1 MQRLSKVSCGALGQ
15 LSRVYGAQ
23 TSSAISA
30 SHLQQSVRGNASAG
44 KRLTPLLDRVLIE
57 RFVPQTVSKG
67 GIVLPESSQ
76 SKVNTGTVVATGPGR
91 VNEKGELVQVSVK
104 VGEQVLLPEYGGLK
118 VEIDKK
124 EFFIFR
130 DAEIVGKWE

>member
-1 MQRLSKVSCGALGQ
+1 M
-15 LSRVYGAQ
+15 
-23 TSSAISA
+23 
-30 SHLQQSVRGNASAG
+30 
-44 KRLTPLLDRVLIE
+44 DRVLIE
-57 RFVPQTVSKG
+57 RFVPQAVSKG

-91 VNEKGELVQVSVK
+91 VNEKGDLVPVSVK
-104 VGEQVLLPEYGGLK
+104 VGEQVLLPEYGGVK

-130 DAEIVGKWE
+130 DVEIVGKWE

>member
-1 MQRLSKVSCGALGQ
+1 M
-15 LSRVYGAQ
+15 
-23 TSSAISA
+23 
-30 SHLQQSVRGNASAG
+30 
-44 KRLTPLLDRVLIE
+44 PLLDRVLVE
-57 RFVPQTVSKG
+57 RFVPQTMSKG

-76 SKVNTGTVVATGPGR
+76 NKVNTGTVVATGPGR
-91 VNEKGELVQVSVK
+91 VNEKGENVPVSVK